1 LQHTQSAIQEYKPN
15 EGIEMEFEKSTTESP
30 NQNFEINEEILNNLE
45 TITKDNKFPDEEDV
59 SMCKERI
66 LL

>member
-1 LQHTQSAIQEYKPN
+1 
-15 EGIEMEFEKSTTESP
+15 MEFEKSTTESP